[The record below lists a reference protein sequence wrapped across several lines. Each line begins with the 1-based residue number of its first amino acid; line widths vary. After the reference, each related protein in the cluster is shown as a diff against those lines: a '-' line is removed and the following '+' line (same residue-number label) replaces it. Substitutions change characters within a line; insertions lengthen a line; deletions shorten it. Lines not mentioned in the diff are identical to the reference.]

1 MQEAGVAA
9 VLHRLMEDV
18 YCIVCVREG
27 RGGGGGGGGRG
38 GQGGGNYEEK
48 GGQEEHTKYIPMLSC
63 TSHLLF
69 LLLGACR
76 PR

>member
-1 MQEAGVAA
+1 MQETGVAA

-18 YCIVCVREG
+18 HCIVCVWEG
-27 RGGGGGGGGRG
+27 RGGE
-38 GQGGGNYEEK
+38 GGGNYEEK
-48 GGQEEHTKYIPMLSC
+48 GGQEEHAKYIPMLSC

-69 LLLGACR
+69 LLLGACQ